1 MKIKNIAANAML
13 AAMCAVLGYL
23 AIETNALK
31 ITFETFPIYIAAL
44 LFGPA
49 DAVATGLVGTFIY
62 QLLKYGVSAT
72 TALWM
77 LPYVVCGFAAG
88 MYAKRNEFKLSAKQ
102 IMVMTILCELMIT
115 LMNTGVIY
123 IDSHIYGYYRL
134 ELILGSLVLRLVIC
148 ISKGIIFGIVLP
160 KLVESLRKRQ
170 W

>member
-1 MKIKNIAANAML
+1 MRTKNLAVNAIL
-13 AAMCAVLGYL
+13 AAMCAVLGYF

-31 ITFETFPIYIAAL
+31 ISFETFPIYIAAL

-62 QLLKYGVSAT
+62 QLLKYGVSVT

-77 LPYVVCGFAAG
+77 FPYAVCGFAAG
-88 MYAKRNEFKLSAKQ
+88 MYAKRNEFKLPAKQ

-123 IDSHIYGYYRL
+123 IDSHIYGYYTPP
-134 ELILGSLVLRLVIC
+134 LIMGSLVLRLVIC
-148 ISKGIIFGIVLP
+148 ITKGIAFGAVLP
-160 KLVESLRKRQ
+160 KLVENLRNRQ